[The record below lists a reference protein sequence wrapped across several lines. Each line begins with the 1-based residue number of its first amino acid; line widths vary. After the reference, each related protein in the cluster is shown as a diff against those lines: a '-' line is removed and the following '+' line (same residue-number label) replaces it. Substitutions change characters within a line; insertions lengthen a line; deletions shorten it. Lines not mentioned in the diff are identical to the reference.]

1 MGFRV
6 DPPVKE
12 IHIQYYRTP
21 FTELI
26 LGSFEERLCLL
37 DFKDR
42 KKRKSLDRRIQKG
55 LDAVYVEQDNTL
67 LRQTKKELDEYFAGE
82 RKTFDLPLLTVGT
95 PFQLKVWETLQSI
108 PYGMTATYAQL
119 AQKAGR
125 PEAVRAVANAVGD
138 NAIAI
143 IIPCHRIIGSGGT
156 LTGYAGGLP
165 LKQRLLERER

>member
-1 MGFRV
+1 M
-6 DPPVKE
+6 KE
-12 IHIQYYRTP
+12 IHIQYYETP

-55 LDAVYVEQDNTL
+55 LNAVYIEQDNTL
-67 LRQTKKELDEYFAGE
+67 LRQTKKELDECFAGE
-82 RKTFDLPLLTVGT
+82 RKTFDIPLLTVGT
-95 PFQLKVWETLQSI
+95 PFQLKVWKTLQNI

-119 AQKAGR
+119 AKKAGR
-125 PEAVRAVANAVGD
+125 PKAVRAVANAVGG

-143 IIPCHRIIGSGGT
+143 IIPCHRIIGSDGT

-165 LKQRLLERER
+165 LKQRLLEIELSSYQP